1 MEMSPQGHCGIPLGS
16 HPVGFQNLRREWRIF
31 EESARFTAP
40 DSEAQM
46 EAVIL
51 GRKIYS
57 GHLLNKPSETKK
69 IILDF
74 CLHQNCKCFLYFNS
88 ELLDLEKKKWMRRI

>member
-1 MEMSPQGHCGIPLGS
+1 MSPQGHCGIPLGS
-16 HPVGFQNLRREWRIF
+16 HPVGFQNLLREWRTF

-40 DSEAQM
+40 NSEAQM
-46 EAVIL
+46 EVVIL

-69 IILDF
+69 IILDSVCTKIVSAF
-74 CLHQNCKCFLYFNS
+74 YILTLNYWIW
-88 ELLDLEKKKWMRRI
+88 KKKSG